1 MATKT
6 QKKYFEAI
14 GRRKLSVA
22 RVRISK
28 DKPGLIINNKT
39 LEEYFPLASYQNK
52 ILTPLKV
59 TNNENKFNISI
70 KVSGGGITGQAE
82 AIRLGLSRGLVLI
95 DEKLKTILREKGLL
109 TRDSRVVERKKYGL
123 KKARRAP
130 QWQKR

>member
-6 QKKYFEAI
+6 QKKYFETI

-28 DKPGLIINNKT
+28 DKPGLMINNKT
-39 LEEYFPLASYQNK
+39 LEEYFPLASSQNK

-59 TNNENKFNISI
+59 TGNENKFNISI
-70 KVSGGGITGQAE
+70 KVSGGGLTGQAE
-82 AIRLGLSRGLVLI
+82 AIRLGLSRGLILI
-95 DEKLKTILREKGLL
+95 DEKLKPILREKGLL

>member
-28 DKPGLIINNKT
+28 DKPGLMINNKT
-39 LEEYFPLASYQNK
+39 LEEYFPLASSQNK

-59 TNNENKFNISI
+59 TGNENKFNISI
-70 KVSGGGITGQAE
+70 KVSGGGLTGQAE

-95 DEKLKTILREKGLL
+95 DEKLKPILREKGLL

>member
-6 QKKYFEAI
+6 QKKYFETI

-28 DKPGLIINNKT
+28 DKPGLMINNKT

-59 TNNENKFNISI
+59 TGNENKFNISI
-70 KVSGGGITGQAE
+70 KVSGGGLTGQAE
-82 AIRLGLSRGLVLI
+82 AIRLGLSRGLILI
-95 DEKLKTILREKGLL
+95 DEKLKPILREKGLL